1 MSCRQN
7 SSAAKW
13 NIFLSFGLKVPF
25 GFPCLA
31 HVCLSNSFGLVCF
44 STAYVTLVVALLF
57 GSLVLLLLLY
67 CYCYEYYYHS
77 YNLTVTAVHMLQ
89 ILWSWFAGRSGGN
102 ITSLKVKSC
111 HWSFFGGQSPPPETW
126 ILAKGAGRHLLQC
139 FAHFVVVRKRCP
151 NVM

>member
-1 MSCRQN
+1 MLQN
-7 SSAAKW
+7 GIS
-13 NIFLSFGLKVPF
+13 LSFGLKVPF

-31 HVCLSNSFGLVCF
+31 HVCLSNSFGFVCF

-89 ILWSWFAGRSGGN
+89 SLWSWFAGRSGGN

-111 HWSFFGGQSPPPETW
+111 NWSFFGGQSLPLKHGFLQKVLVEICCN
-126 ILAKGAGRHLLQC
+126 ILHILLLLGRDVHMSC
-139 FAHFVVVRKRCP
+139 KWPWF
-151 NVM
+151 